1 MATTATKR
9 QKNHEILKTSRK
21 DSSPK
26 WDGHE
31 GLTAA
36 QFMAKFRES
45 MTWYAD
51 NKSGKELKPNVINWM
66 SLNNFDKETIQ
77 KFHNTKDTRCGITVG
92 AVATCLLKG
101 MPNIR
106 EDFNYGK
113 NTATWLKREINK
125 IIEEGAYDQPPQ
137 TEVKIVKGI
146 NPILSIQ
153 DRIRDQASAMSEEI
167 DVAIDNFIV
176 NPETFDPKQFN
187 LVKLLRGKGAKA
199 AQARYIKSFY
209 QFGQNELLELSSGD
223 ADAQLR
229 EAYRHL
235 PRKHVKKLIDFYQ
248 FIMDACDQISA
259 EAKVNKKPRAKKVK
273 PAEDLVKKLKFKT
286 SDDKLNIVSV
296 PPSQLVK
303 AQSTLIYNTKTR
315 KIGYYVAKDSEGFG
329 VKGTSLTNF
338 TEMSVQKTLR
348 KPLEQLKELKDQNTQ
363 KRVETWFAKSV
374 KTTETKLNGRIN
386 EDTVLLKIF
395 K

>member
-9 QKNHEILKTSRK
+9 QKNHEILKSNKK
-21 DSSPK
+21 DASPK
-26 WDGHE
+26 WDNHE
-31 GLTAA
+31 GLSAG
-36 QFMAKFRES
+36 QFMARFRES
-45 MTWYAD
+45 MTWYAE
-51 NKSGKELKPNVINWM
+51 NKTGKELKPNVINWM
-66 SLNNFDKETIQ
+66 ALNDFDKDTIQ
-77 KFHNTKDTRCGITVG
+77 KFKNTKDGRCGITVG

-101 MPNIR
+101 MPAMR
-106 EDFNYGK
+106 EDFNNGK
-113 NTATWLKREINK
+113 STSQWLKREIHK
-125 IIEEGAYDQPPQ
+125 ILEEGAYDRPPEE
-137 TEVKIVKGI
+137 EVKVAKNV

-153 DRIRDQASAMSEEI
+153 DRIRDQAGAMAEEF
-167 DVAIDNFIV
+167 DTAIDSFIT
-176 NPETFDPKQFN
+176 NPEAFDPKQYN

-209 QFGQNELLELSSGD
+209 QFGYDQLLELSSGN
-223 ADAQLR
+223 ADDQLR

-248 FIMDACDQISA
+248 LIMDACDQVSA
-259 EAKVNKKPRAKKVK
+259 EAKIAKKPRVSKIK

-296 PPSQLVK
+296 PPSQLIK
-303 AQSTLIYNTKTR
+303 AQSVLIYNTKSR
-315 KIGYYVAKDSEGFG
+315 KIGYYVAKNSEGLG

-348 KPLEQLKELKDQNTQ
+348 KPLEQLKELKEQNTQ
-363 KRVETWFAKSV
+363 KRLETWFAKSV

>member
-9 QKNHEILKTSRK
+9 QKNHEILKSNKK

-26 WDGHE
+26 WDNHE
-31 GLTAA
+31 DLSSGE
-36 QFMAKFRES
+36 FMARFRES
-45 MTWYAD
+45 MTWYAE

-66 SLNNFDKETIQ
+66 ALNDFNKDIIQ
-77 KFHNTKDTRCGITVG
+77 KFKNTKDGRCGITVG

-101 MPNIR
+101 MPAQR
-106 EDFNYGK
+106 HDFNNGK
-113 NTATWLKREINK
+113 NTAQWLKKEINK
-125 IIEEGAYDQPPQ
+125 ILEEGQYDQLMEDKPAV
-137 TEVKIVKGI
+137 VKNI

-153 DRIRDQASAMSEEI
+153 DRIRDQAGAMAEEFDI
-167 DVAIDNFIV
+167 AIDSFITD
-176 NPETFDPKQFN
+176 PEAFDPKHYN
-187 LVKLLRGKGAKA
+187 LVKILRGKGAKA
-199 AQARYIKSFY
+199 AQARYIKSFF
-209 QFGQNELLELSSGD
+209 QFGYDELLELASGNAND
-223 ADAQLR
+223 QLR

-248 FIMDACDQISA
+248 LIMDACDQVSA
-259 EAKVNKKPRAKKVK
+259 EAKIAKKPRAKKVK

-286 SDDKLNIVSV
+286 SDDKLGIVSV

-303 AQSTLIYNTKTR
+303 AQTVLIYNTKTR
-315 KIGYYVAKDSEGFG
+315 KIGYYVAKNSEGLG
-329 VKGTSLTNF
+329 VKGTSLTNY

-348 KPLEQLKELKDQNTQ
+348 KPVEQLKEFKEQNTQ
-363 KRVETWFAKSV
+363 KRLETWFAKGI